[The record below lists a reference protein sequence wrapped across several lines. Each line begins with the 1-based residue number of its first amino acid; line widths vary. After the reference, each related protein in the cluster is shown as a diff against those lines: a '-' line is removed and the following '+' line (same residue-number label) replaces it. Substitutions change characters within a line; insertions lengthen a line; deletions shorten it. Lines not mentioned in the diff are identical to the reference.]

1 MRSRS
6 ITLPTVSSA
15 ILTLLVVA
23 GPATAQDVEI
33 EFRYQPDVV
42 GQSPTRQV
50 LAIDDDEAE
59 VTENGETR
67 EIKITKGEI
76 RDLTDL
82 IKKRVASFKFEK
94 GERVQRPRMEII
106 FEFEGRNRIGL
117 RARTGRGA
125 TESRLVPFG
134 SDAWLSN
141 YGNLIPDL
149 VSKILKYKRRTG

>member
-6 ITLPTVSSA
+6 VLLPTVSSA

-106 FEFEGRNRIGL
+106 FEFEGREREIEVTEIYAIGKVPAEYVKIQE
-117 RARTGRGA
+117 RFFETTGR
-125 TESRLVPFG
+125 
-134 SDAWLSN
+134 
-141 YGNLIPDL
+141 
-149 VSKILKYKRRTG
+149 

>member
-106 FEFEGRNRIGL
+106 FEFEGREREIEVTEIYAIGKVPAEYVKIQE
-117 RARTGRGA
+117 RFFETTGR
-125 TESRLVPFG
+125 
-134 SDAWLSN
+134 
-141 YGNLIPDL
+141 
-149 VSKILKYKRRTG
+149 